1 MKNNDNENKVNIM
14 SEFCKI
20 DEPLRINITKNLEYG
35 FFTLIISFV
44 FAIWSKEFKLCIA
57 MLIAI
62 LVYSSFFIYV
72 GLKYL
77 DGEVKKYT
85 GECIGISKRVRGEHV
100 TRNYVTIKIDKDT
113 LLRVYNDRMHKKS
126 HLNDTMAIYIPS
138 SALYQLN
145 ENTYATNSSYFF
157 YTVKSSVK
165 ASENIDEN

>member
-14 SEFCKI
+14 SEFYKI

-85 GECIGISKRVRGEHV
+85 GECIGISKRVRGEHIEMHSMII
-100 TRNYVTIKIDKDT
+100 TIFCAFFEKIFNFCMCSPRTQRISLIKTFSFTNKKDT
-113 LLRVYNDRMHKKS
+113 
-126 HLNDTMAIYIPS
+126 
-138 SALYQLN
+138 
-145 ENTYATNSSYFF
+145 
-157 YTVKSSVK
+157 
-165 ASENIDEN
+165 

>member
-1 MKNNDNENKVNIM
+1 MKNNDNENKVNIV
-14 SEFCKI
+14 SEFYKI

-44 FAIWSKEFKLCIA
+44 FAIWSKEFKLGIA

-138 SALYQLN
+138 SAMYQLN
-145 ENTYATNSSYFF
+145 ENTYATNSAYYF